1 MKSTAELVEAIASF
15 RFDALSPESKTGL
28 IALYTD
34 AFLKP
39 FDIGCGACYHD
50 AWQKLLKWKR
60 NQLNENS
67 EIKKQFMIETKYR
80 FKKGYPKGGKV
91 TIRSNGSL
99 INVTPENLNDFLAEL
114 LLNSAAKYG
123 HMIEVVEITEKKSVE
138 PFVLKVKPVASTL
151 TEQPKDGSEPSAN
164 VSEQDLPSNDLP
176 QSKEQTNEAE
186 QKPVSE
192 ATVTVSK
199 KRCRPAK
206 VTA

>member
-15 RFDALSPESKTGL
+15 RFDATSPESKAGL
-28 IALYTD
+28 VALYTD
-34 AFLKP
+34 VFLKP

-60 NQLNENS
+60 NQINDNS

-99 INVTPENLNDFLAEL
+99 INVTPENLNDFLAET
-114 LLNSAAKYG
+114 LLNSPYKD
-123 HMIEVVEITEKKSVE
+123 MIEVIEVTEKKSVE
-138 PFVLKVKPVASTL
+138 PIVLKVKHIASTL
-151 TEQPKDGSEPSAN
+151 TEPLKDGSEQSGN
-164 VSEQDLPSNDLP
+164 VNEQELPSNDLQ
-176 QSKEQTNEAE
+176 QSKEATNEAE
-186 QKPVSE
+186 QTPASE
-192 ATVTVSK
+192 ATATVSK
-199 KRCRPAK
+199 KRGRPAK